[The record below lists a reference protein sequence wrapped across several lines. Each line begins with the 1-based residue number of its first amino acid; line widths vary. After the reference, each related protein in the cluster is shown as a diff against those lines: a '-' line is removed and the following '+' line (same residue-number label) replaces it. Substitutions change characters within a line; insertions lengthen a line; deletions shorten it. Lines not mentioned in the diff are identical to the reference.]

1 MAFGLSAL
9 SVLGVAACGSSGGGG
24 GGKVSGSSLTIYS
37 SLPQQ
42 ASDRAQSL
50 DVIAGEKLALKQRGY
65 KVGKFKIK
73 FVSLDDATA
82 AAGQWDPGQTSSNAR
97 KAAQDKSTIGYVGE
111 FNSGA
116 SEISI
121 PILNE
126 AGILQVSPANTL
138 PALTVKQS
146 SVPGSPDKWYPSGK
160 RTYGRVVPAD
170 VLQGDV
176 QARWMKDLGV
186 KKLYVFN
193 DKQPYGGGVAEQTA
207 IHAKK
212 LGIQVLGDDGID
224 VKAANYRSLA
234 AKVKSLGADAMMFG
248 GITANGAI
256 QLWKDIYAANPNIK
270 LFGPDGVAETSF
282 SSKIGAGPSKNTYI
296 TVAGVP
302 ESKLPPA
309 GKKFLS
315 DFKAAY
321 HHAPEPYGQFGYD
334 AMSVILDSI
343 ARAGAKGNDR
353 AAVVK
358 AFFETKN
365 HAGPSGTY
373 NIDPNGDPT
382 LTDYIGYV
390 VKNGKLVFNRTL
402 KAVPGE

>member
-9 SVLGVAACGSSGGGG
+9 SVLGMAACGSSGGGG

-42 ASDRAQSL
+42 ASDRAQTL

-65 KVGKFKIK
+65 KVGSFKIK
-73 FVSLDDATA
+73 FTSLDDATA

-97 KAAQDKSTIGYVGE
+97 KAAQDSSTIAYVGE

-138 PALTVKQS
+138 PALTVKQA

-176 QARWMKDLGV
+176 QAHWMKDLGV

-193 DKQPYGGGVAEQTA
+193 DKQPYGQGVAEQTA

-212 LGIQVLGDDGID
+212 LGIQVLGNDGID
-224 VKAANYRSLA
+224 VKAANYRSLG

-256 QLWKDIYAANPNIK
+256 QLWKDIYSAVPNIK

-282 SSKIGAGPSKNTYI
+282 SSKIGPASKNTYL

-302 ESKLPPA
+302 ASKLSAA
-309 GKKFLS
+309 GKKFLT
-315 DFKAAY
+315 DFKAEY
-321 HHAPEPYGQFGYD
+321 KHDPEPYAQFGYD

-365 HAGPSGTY
+365 HQGPTGTY
-373 NIDPNGDPT
+373 NIDANGDPT
-382 LTDYIGYV
+382 LTDYIGYT
-390 VKNGKLVFNRTL
+390 VKNGKLTFNRTL
-402 KAVPGE
+402 KAIPGE